1 LFFDLKQ
8 KIFLILIAFDG
19 PYTAG
24 DNTPS
29 LEPKNIEN

>member
-8 KIFLILIAFDG
+8 KTFLIAFDG
-19 PYTAG
+19 PYIAG
-24 DNTPS
+24 DNAPS